1 MLGENVGLVGAR
13 VLGVAVEGLLVEGR
27 AEVGLLVGLAVAPT
41 QGGIEEEASSSAI
54 RAITEKRRSIGNYL
68 IRINLLKLSATFP
81 AAEYKQGERYC
92 YSRLLVS
99 LSCPQDTA
107 YSYIHT
113 YIP

>member
-54 RAITEKRRSIGNYL
+54 RAIAERRSIGRQLSDQKQLVISYL
-68 IRINLLKLSATFP
+68 PCCRVQA
-81 AAEYKQGERYC
+81 R
-92 YSRLLVS
+92 
-99 LSCPQDTA
+99 
-107 YSYIHT
+107 
-113 YIP
+113 